1 MNTTKKLMR
10 EILQLRASERFILI
24 EALITSLDVPDS
36 QIWEVWLQEAEK
48 RLDAY
53 KAGKLK
59 TISFDYMFGEG
70 AA

>member
-1 MNTTKKLMR
+1 MDATKRLMR
-10 EILQLRASERFILI
+10 EILRLRASER
-24 EALITSLDVPDS
+24 EALITSLDVPDPN
-36 QIWEVWLQEAEK
+36 IEEGWIKEAEK

-59 TISFDYMFGEG
+59 TISFDDMFGEG

>member
-1 MNTTKKLMR
+1 MDATKRLMR
-10 EILQLRASERFILI
+10 EILRLRASERFILI

-36 QIWEVWLQEAEK
+36 NIEEGWIKEAEK

-59 TISFDYMFGEG
+59 TISFDDMFGEG